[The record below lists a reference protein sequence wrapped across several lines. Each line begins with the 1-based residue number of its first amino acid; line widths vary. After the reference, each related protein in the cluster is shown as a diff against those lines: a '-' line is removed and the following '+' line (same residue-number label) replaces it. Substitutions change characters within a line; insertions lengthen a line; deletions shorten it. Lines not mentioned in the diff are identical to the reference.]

1 MFLPSIKEKWRI
13 GYLLSP
19 YSLYHRFL
27 NLRCCWV
34 DMTGLYRLHSL
45 HIPFF
50 ILYKDVKTDF
60 VTKVILDLSEIV
72 V

>member
-1 MFLPSIKEKWRI
+1 
-13 GYLLSP
+13 
-19 YSLYHRFL
+19 
-27 NLRCCWV
+27 
-34 DMTGLYRLHSL
+34 MTGLYRLHSL
-45 HIPFF
+45 HIPFV